1 MALDDYLLLGR
12 SGLRVSPLAL
22 GTMTFGQDWGWGA
35 DEGEARRIFDRY
47 LELGGNF
54 VDTANIY
61 TEGSAERL
69 LGRFLRGRRD
79 RVVVASKF
87 TLNLQPGDPNAGG
100 NHRKS
105 LLRSVESTLRRL
117 DSDYLD
123 LLYLHAWD
131 GTTSAEEV
139 MRAMDDLVRAG
150 KLLYLGVSDIPAWQA
165 ARMQTLAEWRGWTP
179 LTALQVEYSLI
190 QREVEH
196 DLVPMAE
203 ALGLAVLA
211 WSPLG
216 SGVLTGKYAA
226 ADLAAPVQDG
236 AAGSRRGVAQV
247 NGALTARSLEIAAVV
262 RQVAAQAG
270 ASPAQVALAWLLQR
284 PGKRP
289 IPILGARTLAQFEEN
304 LVALE
309 LTLTP
314 SQLDML
320 DTASQV
326 PAPFPHSFLRMP
338 LPRQLISGGTRIAG
352 RA

>member
-35 DEGEARRIFDRY
+35 DEDEARRIFDRY

-54 VDTANIY
+54 VDTANVY

-69 LGRFLRGRRD
+69 LGRFLQGRRD
-79 RVVVASKF
+79 RVVVASKY
-87 TLNLQPGDPNAGG
+87 TLSLQPGDPNAGG

-105 LLRSVESTLRRL
+105 LVRSVESTLRRL

-131 GTTSAEEV
+131 DTTGAEEI

-150 KLLYLGVSDIPAWQA
+150 KLLYAGVSDIPAWQV
-165 ARMQTLAEWRGWTP
+165 ARMQTLAEWRDWAP
-179 LTALQVEYSLI
+179 LVALQIEYSLI

-196 DLVPMAE
+196 ELLPMAG

-216 SGVLTGKYAA
+216 SGVLTGKYSA
-226 ADLAAPVQDG
+226 ADLSAPLQEG
-236 AAGSRRGVAQV
+236 ATGSRRGVAQV
-247 NGALTARSLEIAAVV
+247 NGALTARSLEIAARV
-262 RQVAAQAG
+262 RQVAGDVG
-270 ASPAQVALAWLLQR
+270 ATPAQVALAWLLQR

-289 IPILGARTLAQFEEN
+289 IPILGARTLGQFEEN
-304 LVALE
+304 LAALDVM
-309 LTLTP
+309 LTP
-314 SQLDML
+314 SQLVML
-320 DTASQV
+320 DTASQA
-326 PAPFPHSFLRMP
+326 PAPFPHSFLQMP